1 MTTLEIVLYPD
12 TRLRAKNLPVEVWDQ
27 DLRDTTRAMFELM
40 YGSDGVGLAAPQVGI
55 NRRLLVFN
63 PEGDKEHADQEIVLC
78 NPIVVS
84 KSKEREF
91 GEEGCLSFP
100 ELRASIL
107 RPLRVAIEAKD
118 IDGKDLTIELSDWKA
133 RIFLHEFDHLDGIL
147 FIDRM
152 TPAEKAIAKPL
163 LGDLEYEYRK
173 RANN

>member
-12 TRLRAKNLPVEVWDQ
+12 PRLRAENTPIEVWDQ
-27 DLRDTTRAMFELM
+27 NLRDTAQAMLELM
-40 YGSDGVGLAAPQVGI
+40 YSSEGVGLAAPQVGI

-78 NPIVVS
+78 NPQVAN

-100 ELRASIL
+100 EIHASIL
-107 RPLRVAIEAKD
+107 RPLRVVIEAKG
-118 IDGKDLTIELSDWKA
+118 IDGKDLTLELSDWKA
-133 RIFLHEFDHLDGIL
+133 RIFLHEFDHIDGIL

-152 TPAEKAIAKPL
+152 TPADKAIAKPL
-163 LGDLEYEYRK
+163 LGDLEYEYRE